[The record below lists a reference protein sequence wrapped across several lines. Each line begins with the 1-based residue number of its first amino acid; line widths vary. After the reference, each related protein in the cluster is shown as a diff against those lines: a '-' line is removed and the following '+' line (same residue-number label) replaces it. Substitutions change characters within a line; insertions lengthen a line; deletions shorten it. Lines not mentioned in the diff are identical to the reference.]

1 MDTYRESGCS
11 SEEIYI
17 EYLPFYTLFKVPR
30 RISIYDFTNSAFYY
44 VLPAQ

>member
-11 SEEIYI
+11 SA
-17 EYLPFYTLFKVPR
+17 LR
-30 RISIYDFTNSAFYY
+30 IYDFTNSAFYY